1 MSHYETLGV
10 QPDATTE
17 EIKAAY
23 RRSAAKAHP
32 DKGGS
37 NEKMA
42 AVNKAYQV
50 LSSAESRAQ
59 YDQTGEDPG
68 APQDAAAEML
78 MELFD
83 LAISQCDGDVVKFVH
98 SRLKDATDEL
108 KIKREDCERGIKKL
122 EKKAGRVKVKGSGTN
137 LFQMLLDKKIS
148 DQKARLAAITRTTD
162 HVKAARSLMDHYESG
177 YVEPPAPKP
186 LDNMDRLREDLSM
199 RGFAFGAKPW

>member
-1 MSHYETLGV
+1 MTHYETLGV
-10 QPDATTE
+10 QPDATPE

-50 LSSAESRAQ
+50 LASAESRAQ

-68 APQDAAAEML
+68 APQDAATDML

-83 LAISQCDGDVVKFVH
+83 LAISSCDGDVVKFVH

-108 KIKREDCERGIKKL
+108 KTKREDCERCIKRL
-122 EKKAGRVKVKGSGTN
+122 EKKAGRVKVKGSATN

-148 DQKARLAAITRTTD
+148 EQKARLSAITRTAEN
-162 HVKAARSLMDHYESG
+162 VQAARGLMDHYESG
-177 YVEPPAPKP
+177 YVEPPAPKHDDIGRYY
-186 LDNMDRLREDLSM
+186 DNLAMANFLGTGGR
-199 RGFAFGAKPW
+199 KW